1 MHKNTMIIIAVLS
14 VLMLAMPAQAA
25 GLFCP
30 NPTEND
36 QDNKDVARKYF
47 QMGLGY
53 SEQADHRKCIEAFE
67 CVLKLIP
74 YSTSARYQLA
84 KALDDGGQYTRARKE
99 YKLFLTTADKADP
112 LRVKVQ
118 ERLAAI
124 ETLADK
130 PLPPEAGEVAVEKM
144 KEDLREELNRKLA
157 ELQKANKAADELEK
171 EKARLQEEYR
181 KKEAEKL
188 AELNE
193 KIRKLDAK
201 EPSGKQDPV
210 KAPAEG
216 TPRKSFARNMLLGT
230 LGVFLPDGDLVVE
243 EPEFSKMVF
252 YRFKL
257 SVAYGLSYLRF
268 LDRENAVGVS
278 YTYTYMITEAE
289 YFPDGGKKTSSFDR
303 FCLQATY
310 SWFPFE
316 FGKRNRVLLQAAGGL
331 SYFSMK
337 QQYWDPA
344 HPNDPIYIQVREY
357 SFLSSRIQGAAG
369 WLFDLTKSLHAGLL
383 VSLGMEWHKDLN
395 TFLFGFFGF
404 VGFSF

>member
-1 MHKNTMIIIAVLS
+1 MNKATKTLIAVLS
-14 VLMLAMPAQAA
+14 MMLFHSEAYAA

-84 KALDDGGQYTRARKE
+84 KALDDGGQYTRAKKE

-112 LRVKVQ
+112 LRQKVQ

-130 PLPPEAGEVAVEKM
+130 PLPPEAGEVAVEKV

-171 EKARLQEEYR
+171 EKARLQEEYK

-193 KIRKLDAK
+193 KIREVTQAKHADSPDIGKTIPPVSAPGHRRKAPYDQLVFAGLGFTNHDAVYTFNQDLDLVSK
-201 EPSGKQDPV
+201 TLFPSGLVGVDFFLSRRNSLGFHLQFDLMPV
-210 KAPAEG
+210 RARLEG
-216 TPRKSFARNMLLGT
+216 QGTDARSYWGSNFLLMPKYSFWSGAVGSTNRLYLQGA
-230 LGVFLPDGDLVVE
+230 V
-243 EPEFSKMVF
+243 
-252 YRFKL
+252 
-257 SVAYGLSYLRF
+257 GLSYLTGSAKYYNASLNEGVG
-268 LDRENAVGVS
+268 LDYNLLQIVVQVSAGWMVRLTPKLHLALQVQYRMELNGNDETSHLGVLAMAV
-278 YTYTYMITEAE
+278 
-289 YFPDGGKKTSSFDR
+289 
-303 FCLQATY
+303 
-310 SWFPFE
+310 FPF
-316 FGKRNRVLLQAAGGL
+316 
-331 SYFSMK
+331 
-337 QQYWDPA
+337 
-344 HPNDPIYIQVREY
+344 
-357 SFLSSRIQGAAG
+357 
-369 WLFDLTKSLHAGLL
+369 
-383 VSLGMEWHKDLN
+383 
-395 TFLFGFFGF
+395 
-404 VGFSF
+404 